1 MNLDQT
7 TLTHIAIGAV
17 IVFLLLRYLGWQKPG
32 GKPPTQG
39 AVAFTPNPAPAT
51 APPAG
56 WYPPYYP
63 PPPSNANAV
72 TFDIPNLPV
81 KAVITLQPE
90 GGAK

>member
-7 TLTHIAIGAV
+7 TLTHIAIGAA

-39 AVAFTPNPAPAT
+39 AVAAIPAT

-90 GGAK
+90 GEKK

>member
-7 TLTHIAIGAV
+7 TLTHLAIGAAV
-17 IVFLLLRYLGWQKPG
+17 VFLFLRYLGWQKPG
-32 GKPPTQG
+32 GKPPTQA
-39 AVAFTPNPAPAT
+39 AVAPLPV
-51 APPAG
+51 G

-63 PPPSNANAV
+63 PAPSNANAV

-90 GGAK
+90 GEKK